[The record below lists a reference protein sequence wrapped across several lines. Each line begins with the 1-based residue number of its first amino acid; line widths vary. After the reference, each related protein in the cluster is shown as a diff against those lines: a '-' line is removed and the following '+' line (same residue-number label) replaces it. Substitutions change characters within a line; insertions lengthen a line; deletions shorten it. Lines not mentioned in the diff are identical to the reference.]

1 MRRTFMTHLIGVA
14 AAISLMSPAVA
25 ASDRKGGP
33 QGRGGRHGAK
43 VEKPEVQ
50 DEQHEVK
57 AERREVRPRV
67 EIDRR
72 TPPRPRQVVIIDH
85 EGNRRVISEFVSRE
99 GLPPGLAKRDT
110 LPPGLRKQLRER
122 GHLPPGLEKRL
133 TPVPAPLIA
142 RLPAVPPHF
151 TRFFAGRDLV
161 IVDRRTDRIA
171 AIIPDV
177 LPR

>member
-43 VEKPEVQ
+43 VEKHEVQ
-50 DEQHEVK
+50 AEQH
-57 AERREVRPRV
+57 EVRPRV

-72 TPPRPRQVVIIDH
+72 TPPRPRQVVIIDR